1 MLSTLVLAALAAM
14 PGRLGSATLPV
25 APVSAHADAF
35 EKLMARWA
43 LVTDYVVTIDT
54 LETKGAVSSRSM
66 VRYSFRKPDRARLE
80 VIDGN
85 NRGGVVVWQ
94 GGAEATA
101 YKRGIFSIA
110 KIHADL
116 SDKRIQSLRGNGVL
130 TPDLTVALACFAAH
144 RSDVHTEPGPVIA
157 GERTETVELR
167 YARFSCP
174 MDSPIDADITRDVL
188 RVSERTG
195 AVIRRERYEGQS
207 LVESYDLKDLMV
219 NPGLGDDDFK

>member
-1 MLSTLVLAALAAM
+1 MLFTLALVVLAAM
-14 PGRLGSATLPV
+14 PGRPGSATLPV
-25 APVSAHADAF
+25 APVPAHADAF
-35 EKLMARWA
+35 DKLMARWA

-54 LETKGAVSSRSM
+54 LETKGTQSARSM

-80 VIDGN
+80 VIEGN

-116 SDKRIQSLRGNGVL
+116 KDKRINSLRGNGVL

-144 RSDVHTEPGPVIA
+144 RSDVHSEPGPAVA
-157 GERTETVELR
+157 GEPTDTVELR

-195 AVIRRERYEGQS
+195 AVLRRERYEGAS
-207 LVESYDLKDLMV
+207 LVESYDLKELMV
-219 NPGLGDDDFK
+219 NTGLSDDDFK